1 MYRIVL
7 VLVVIIT
14 IYLFIDI
21 YKKIIRNDNS
31 KIIKNLEKHAEKEK
45 IK

>member
-21 YKKIIRNDNS
+21 YKKIIRNDSN